1 MLLAIL
7 CTPCFSLTLSFNAAT
22 VERERERTLTR
33 PPPRYLIGCL
43 SRVAAVHDGAAT
55 MAEVGHVTKEDLEI
69 CAPQK

>member
-1 MLLAIL
+1 MLLTVYAL
-7 CTPCFSLTLSFNAAT
+7 FFSHPKLQCRYC
-22 VERERERTLTR
+22 RERERTLMR

-69 CAPQK
+69 CAPHK